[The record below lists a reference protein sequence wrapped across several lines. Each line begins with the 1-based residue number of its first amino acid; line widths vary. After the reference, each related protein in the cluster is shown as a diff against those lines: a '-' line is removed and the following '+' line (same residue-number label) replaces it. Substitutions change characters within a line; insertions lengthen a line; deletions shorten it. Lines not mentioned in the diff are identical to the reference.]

1 MVNTQFHKFC
11 GRPFCKTLCVVNYQG
26 IFDNYPPGDEVG
38 VSPVY
43 AYVFFFVCAEL
54 LLACCTFGRDIIECT
69 HRAVSYTAVTSYP
82 QCTGCND
89 GAPMQQQRGVS
100 SLRVVHR
107 DLLI

>member
-43 AYVFFFVCAEL
+43 AYVFFLFALSSFWPVALLVEISSSVLIVLYHIL
-54 LLACCTFGRDIIECT
+54 LLPVTRSARGATTVHQCNSSGACRHCVLCI
-69 HRAVSYTAVTSYP
+69 ATS
-82 QCTGCND
+82 
-89 GAPMQQQRGVS
+89 
-100 SLRVVHR
+100 
-107 DLLI
+107 